1 MAKNNS
7 DQQSTK
13 RHKSQMVLACS
24 MIGFLSIFV
33 LIASFTS
40 PISGG
45 PVVIFLCLLVLL
57 LFIFSTIALILKNVL
72 RNVVKAKV
80 SSSSVYYIAFSV
92 ALGAIF
98 LIGLQTLQQLR
109 LIDVILV
116 LVLEVLINFYLT
128 RRF

>member
-1 MAKNNS
+1 MATNNS
-7 DQQSTK
+7 DQQSSK
-13 RHKSQMVLACS
+13 RHKSHMVLACS
-24 MIGFLSIFV
+24 MIGSFSIFV
-33 LIASFTS
+33 LIAAFTS

-57 LFIFSTIALILKNVL
+57 LFIFSTVALIFKNVL
-72 RNVVKAKV
+72 RSVVKAKV
-80 SSSSVYYIAFSV
+80 SSLSVYYIAFSV